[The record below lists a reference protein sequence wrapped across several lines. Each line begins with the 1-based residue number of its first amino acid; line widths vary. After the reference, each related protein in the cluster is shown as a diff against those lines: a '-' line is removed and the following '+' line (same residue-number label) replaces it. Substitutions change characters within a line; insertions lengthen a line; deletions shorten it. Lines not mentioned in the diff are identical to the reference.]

1 MFERLMHLQE
11 FISSEISFW
20 QLCYLPRMWTIGA
33 GIEGKTVVWGS
44 PSHVNPVDFPTKL
57 RFYTITVLK
66 VEEQIF
72 EELWAFVHTT
82 LLILAHI

>member
-1 MFERLMHLQE
+1 
-11 FISSEISFW
+11 
-20 QLCYLPRMWTIGA
+20 MWTMGA

-66 VEEQIF
+66 SKSKFLKNYEH
-72 EELWAFVHTT
+72 LYTP
-82 LLILAHI
+82 LY